1 MHIVILGNGI
11 SGITAARHIRKLS
24 DHRITVISSE
34 SQYFFSRT
42 ALMYIYMGHMRME
55 DTQPYAEDFWEK
67 NRINLVFD
75 HVISIDFLQKSLQ
88 FSSKNKISYD
98 KLLLAVGSASN
109 RFDWPGQNLQG
120 VHGLY
125 TLQDLKAMD
134 DASKNLKHAVI
145 VGGGLIGI
153 EMAEMFS
160 SRQIPVTFLVREK
173 SFWDIVLPPEES
185 RMINQHLIEHHIDLR
200 LETGLESIEDD
211 GHGVVAAV
219 HTDRHERI
227 PCTFV
232 GLTAGLHPNV
242 HWLKDT
248 GLEINRGILVD
259 AFLQTNI
266 PDVYAAGDCAEVRH
280 PDEGRRSI
288 EPVWY
293 TGRMMGEVAA
303 YNLCDHPV
311 EYHPGHWFNSAKFLD
326 IEYQVYGQVPP
337 IIPPEQ
343 DSICWIH
350 ASGKKSIRLV
360 WRKSDDVLLGINLMG
375 TRYRQEICMRW
386 LHENTSIRDVLEQ
399 LELANFDP
407 ELFSSNEEEVRSL
420 YKARTGKE
428 ISRKSRGGADRVW
441 QFLKQPKLS

>member
-88 FSSKNKISYD
+88 FSSKSKISYD

-109 RFDWPGQNLQG
+109 RFGWPGQELKG
-120 VHGLY
+120 VGGLY
-125 TLQDLKAMD
+125 TLQDLEAMD
-134 DASKNLKHAVI
+134 DASRDLKRAVI

-153 EMAEMFS
+153 EMAEMFL
-160 SRQIPVTFLVREK
+160 SRHIPVTFLVREK

-200 LETGLESIEDD
+200 LETELESIEDD
-211 GHGVVAAV
+211 GQGRVAAV
-219 HTDRHERI
+219 HTNRHERI

-232 GLTAGLHPNV
+232 GLTAGVHPNV
-242 HWLKDT
+242 RWLKDS

-259 AFLQTNI
+259 SFLRTNI
-266 PDVYAAGDCAEVRH
+266 PDVYAAGDCAEIRY
-280 PDEGRRSI
+280 PDEGRRPI

-293 TGRMMGEVAA
+293 TGRIMGEVAA
-303 YNLCDHPV
+303 YNLCGLTV

-337 IIPPEQ
+337 TIPPEQ

-375 TRYRQEICMRW
+375 TRYRQEVCMRW
-386 LHENTSIRDVLEQ
+386 LDEKASIRKVLEE

-407 ELFSSNEEEVRSL
+407 ELFTANEDEIRAL
-420 YKARTGKE
+420 YTAKTGVE
-428 ISRKSRGGADRVW
+428 IRRKSRRSADRVW
-441 QFLKQPKLS
+441 QFLRQS